1 MASVP
6 LPDWAETIR
15 STYLRGEASVFILHG
30 NVHDL
35 ILHDGKPRGLVP
47 FLQEVLLAKKDAIL
61 HYNPSVGVRTLKKT
75 RTLVG
80 ADRLAVVQDP
90 EQALPALEK
99 VLRGTDGVGIVLDY
113 VDLVAPDGSAGFQ
126 TEADRRA
133 VMTLHRWSLDPD
145 LERQDNVVLLVC
157 EQLSNLSGRL
167 LANPR
172 IAAVEIPLP
181 DGDARGALI
190 RRLEPDATEREVERL
205 SARAAGLKSIQI
217 RGILSPGEDSEADFA
232 ARYDLARTTLAST
245 PEAGKRAKKLA
256 QMFSGQPLDRLRDYL
271 RNQGHEVEEPTDR
284 YDEVLA
290 LLEERKRALL
300 ERECFGM
307 VEFVRPA
314 HDFSAVGGME
324 EVKRELMQIAH
335 NIREGRA
342 NRVPMGLLFTGPMGT
357 GKTFVAEAFARSS
370 GLVAIK
376 LKNFRSR
383 WVGATEGNLEKIL
396 SVVRAIGNVLV
407 MIDEGDRAF
416 GTGTGES
423 DGGTTSRVIARIK
436 EFMSDPTNRGRVLF
450 VLMTN
455 RPDKLDIDIK
465 RAGRL
470 DRKIPFF
477 YSQDAEEVE
486 PVLLAQLRRHH
497 IAHDLQFPRD
507 REAVAAR
514 LVGWSNADVEAVTL
528 SAFDRAER
536 AGESVQTRH
545 FEEAI
550 LDYLPARDSKMLEYM
565 ELLAAFEAS
574 SRRLLPRRYAE
585 LDVETLAER
594 LDRLRPPR

>member
-1 MASVP
+1 
-6 LPDWAETIR
+6 
-15 STYLRGEASVFILHG
+15 
-30 NVHDL
+30 
-35 ILHDGKPRGLVP
+35 
-47 FLQEVLLAKKDAIL
+47 
-61 HYNPSVGVRTLKKT
+61 
-75 RTLVG
+75 
-80 ADRLAVVQDP
+80 
-90 EQALPALEK
+90 
-99 VLRGTDGVGIVLDY
+99 
-113 VDLVAPDGSAGFQ
+113 
-126 TEADRRA
+126 
-133 VMTLHRWSLDPD
+133 
-145 LERQDNVVLLVC
+145 
-157 EQLSNLSGRL
+157 
-167 LANPR
+167 
-172 IAAVEIPLP
+172 
-181 DGDARGALI
+181 
-190 RRLEPDATEREVERL
+190 
-205 SARAAGLKSIQI
+205 
-217 RGILSPGEDSEADFA
+217 
-232 ARYDLARTTLAST
+232 
-245 PEAGKRAKKLA
+245 
-256 QMFSGQPLDRLRDYL
+256 
-271 RNQGHEVEEPTDR
+271 
-284 YDEVLA
+284 
-290 LLEERKRALL
+290 
-300 ERECFGM
+300 
-307 VEFVRPA
+307 
-314 HDFSAVGGME
+314 
-324 EVKRELMQIAH
+324 
-335 NIREGRA
+335 
-342 NRVPMGLLFTGPMGT
+342 MGT

-486 PVLLAQLRRHH
+486 PVLLAQLRRHQ

-528 SAFDRAER
+528 SAFDRAES